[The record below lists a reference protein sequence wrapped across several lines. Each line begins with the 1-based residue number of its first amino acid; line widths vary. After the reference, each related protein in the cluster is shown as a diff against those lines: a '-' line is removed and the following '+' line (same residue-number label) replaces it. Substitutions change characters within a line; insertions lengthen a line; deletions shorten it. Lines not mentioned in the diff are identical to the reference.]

1 MLHALSEYSPRKQR
15 YIEAKNGAF
24 RKCKQKFTRGEKN
37 LLKCLK
43 TE

>member
-1 MLHALSEYSPRKQR
+1 MLWVNTLQETKDILRQ
-15 YIEAKNGAF
+15 KNGAF